1 MPIQIDNEKI
11 ARFKQLVGESEK
23 ILILSHMN
31 PDGDAVG
38 SLLGMAHL
46 LEKNISI
53 PEKNLFLLLP
63 HPCPTSFLYLEG
75 SERIVAASVDME
87 ACAKAFEEAD
97 LIIGVDFNSP
107 GRTGILGQLLEE
119 AKQPKIL
126 IDHHHNPAIESFNLI
141 ISYPDISSA
150 CELVHWVAYDAWG
163 EDSFDFN
170 SAQALFNGIVTDT
183 GSFAFSNEHPSLYEA
198 AQRLVRFPIGP
209 ARIHNEAFNSLS
221 VDKMRFFAFALD
233 RRMKIFPEEGF
244 CYIYVSKE
252 EFDQFGLDTNGT
264 SGLVPYTLMMR
275 PIHVGA
281 LIHEEDDRVRISFR
295 SKNDFD
301 VNDFARR
308 HFEGGGHTK
317 AAGATSHLSFE
328 ETVSFVEKT
337 MLDELRQHNS
347 NKQ

>member
-63 HPCPTSFLYLEG
+63 HPCPTSFHYLEG

-87 ACAKAFEEAD
+87 ACTNAFEEAD

-150 CELVHWVAYDAWG
+150 CELVSEILQYTGNYSQDRQGSRHCHCRKRYSGAFRCCLVCMSEKPLEYDLG
-163 EDSFDFN
+163 
-170 SAQALFNGIVTDT
+170 TD
-183 GSFAFSNEHPSLYEA
+183 LY
-198 AQRLVRFPIGP
+198 R
-209 ARIHNEAFNSLS
+209 
-221 VDKMRFFAFALD
+221 
-233 RRMKIFPEEGF
+233 
-244 CYIYVSKE
+244 
-252 EFDQFGLDTNGT
+252 
-264 SGLVPYTLMMR
+264 
-275 PIHVGA
+275 HV
-281 LIHEEDDRVRISFR
+281 
-295 SKNDFD
+295 
-301 VNDFARR
+301 
-308 HFEGGGHTK
+308 
-317 AAGATSHLSFE
+317 
-328 ETVSFVEKT
+328 
-337 MLDELRQHNS
+337 
-347 NKQ
+347 